1 MGIAFVIFMAICIK
15 CFSIHTP
22 SSNPR
27 LAKRVHLA
35 ETLRRPVRAL
45 RQKVIFL
52 KNGINTNECGFLTEN
67 EKYVCVNKAKSSQ
80 EAMFFIIIFTYLM

>member
-45 RQKVIFL
+45 RQKVILKNEIYAKEFGFL
-52 KNGINTNECGFLTEN
+52 KEN
-67 EKYVCVNKAKSSQ
+67 EKYVCALNKVESFQ
-80 EAMFFIIIFTYLM
+80 EVMLFIHRFLLT